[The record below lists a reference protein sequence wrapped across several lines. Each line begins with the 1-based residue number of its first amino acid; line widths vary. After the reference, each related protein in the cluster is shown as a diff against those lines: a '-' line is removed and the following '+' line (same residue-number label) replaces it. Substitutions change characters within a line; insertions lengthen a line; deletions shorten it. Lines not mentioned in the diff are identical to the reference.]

1 MGDEFEGIQVA
12 SAETLAAQFEATVTG
27 SDEPDRST
35 EIDKARAVAEVQA
48 ALTVAYARPR
58 NEQEAITRIKRA
70 CQRRKLAEQGI
81 YAYRRGGQNVSGPSI
96 RLAEE
101 IARCWRNLQYGFREV
116 NRVDGFSDVE
126 AFAWDL
132 ESNIRVVREFRMRHG
147 RDTKQGVTEVT
158 AERDIYEIV
167 ASMAQRRV
175 RACLLEVLPGDIVEM
190 AEEECY
196 RTLAQADDGVPIEQ
210 RVEQMIVAFGQYGV
224 SKGMIEEHLGHPA
237 KETVQAELV
246 RLRSIFNSLKNGMA
260 RPHDFFKVYPDDPA
274 PPKAKRKATKDR
286 EPGDE
291 SEDPRPPVA
300 GGNFREGSEQL

>member
-1 MGDEFEGIQVA
+1 MVDEFDGINIA
-12 SAETLAAQFEATVTG
+12 SSETLAAQFESSSVMPQEA
-27 SDEPDRST
+27 DRST
-35 EIDKARAVAEVQA
+35 EVDKARAVAEVQA

-70 CQRRKLAEQGI
+70 CQRQKLAEQAI
-81 YAYRRGGQNVSGPSI
+81 YAYRRSGNNISGPSI

-132 ESNIRVVREFRMRHG
+132 ESNIRVVREFRMRHA
-147 RDTKQGVTEVT
+147 RDKKGGISEVT
-158 AERDIYEIV
+158 GERDIYEVV

-196 RTLAQADDGVPIEQ
+196 RTLSRADNGVPIEQ
-210 RVEQMIVAFGQYGV
+210 RVDQMVAAFGNYGV
-224 SKGMIEEHLGHPA
+224 SKGMIEEHIGHPI

-260 RPHDFFKVYPDDPA
+260 RPHDFFKVYPDQGAPA
-274 PPKAKRKATKDR
+274 RVGNKPKGEQATQQDAK
-286 EPGDE
+286 
-291 SEDPRPPVA
+291 
-300 GGNFREGSEQL
+300 Q